1 MVCISSE
8 NTKNCICYEGGKPKT
23 SLPSSLHP
31 AQYVVGNTLQ
41 GNYCSSIINRI
52 DSHATRK
59 VAASMSLWFPRAPIM
74 ALTNVS
80 HLKTLAAF
88 GKAQLVSHRQKSA
101 GWQSMLLLPA
111 APFPPHTPSDLLLV
125 YLNDTVV
132 WNDGGFLS
140 SWVMHSLSAVLC
152 LGTFSTSLI
161 TNCNKVMLFCNSIAF
176 VKKSQ
181 SGVRMWKGTVIYHMP
196 CLTPYYKISF
206 LVPEKHI
213 HVLLIRIAH
222 G

>member
-1 MVCISSE
+1 MPPEKRQQGGVCDSTPPPPRP
-8 NTKNCICYEGGKPKT
+8 NNGLNKCFTPEGSGLHLEKHNWF
-23 SLPSSLHP
+23 LPGRKAL
-31 AQYVVGNTLQ
+31 ATCC
-41 GNYCSSIINRI
+41 CSR
-52 DSHATRK
+52 
-59 VAASMSLWFPRAPIM
+59 
-74 ALTNVS
+74 
-80 HLKTLAAF
+80 
-88 GKAQLVSHRQKSA
+88 GCQC
-101 GWQSMLLLPA
+101 
-111 APFPPHTPSDLLLV
+111 PFPPHQPRDLLLV

-140 SWVMHSLSAVLC
+140 SWVMHSLSGILC

-181 SGVRMWKGTVIYHMP
+181 SCVRMWKGTVIYHMP

-206 LVPEKHI
+206 LVPEIYI
-213 HVLLIRIAH
+213 HVLFISIPH

>member
-1 MVCISSE
+1 MFHTLKLLMHLE
-8 NTKNCICYEGGKPKT
+8 KHNWFLTGRKALAN
-23 SLPSSLHP
+23 LH
-31 AQYVVGNTLQ
+31 
-41 GNYCSSIINRI
+41 
-52 DSHATRK
+52 
-59 VAASMSLWFPRAPIM
+59 AAS
-74 ALTNVS
+74 
-80 HLKTLAAF
+80 
-88 GKAQLVSHRQKSA
+88 
-101 GWQSMLLLPA
+101 A

-140 SWVMHSLSAVLC
+140 SWVMHSLSGILC

-181 SGVRMWKGTVIYHMP
+181 SCVRMWKGTVIYHMP

-206 LVPEKHI
+206 LVPEIHI
-213 HVLLIRIAH
+213 HVLFTSIPH